1 MKLVGF
7 AHARVAMDALF
18 AAATPVH
25 VAAAAATLLVPYAAF
40 ASVQPEPKRRA
51 WFLTLVTACVVGPGS
66 LPTVFA
72 HVFPAFDEAA
82 QFSDE
87 PRAAFLCTF
96 FVAFLVADCAVGALH
111 YPSQFHVFEGWI
123 HHAVYAAFFAW
134 LTRAGYTVAGAST
147 LALELP
153 TAILAAGH
161 CFPAARADLLY
172 GCAFFAVRVAFHF
185 YLLVKWVAMRDPPI
199 ALWPCTAATLLLHA
213 FWFFKWCRSYAKQ
226 RAKEKG
232 V

>member
-1 MKLVGF
+1 MSGNKVP
-7 AHARVAMDALF
+7 RSTVM
-18 AAATPVH
+18 AATKSIILFTSSSASRESH
-25 VAAAAATLLVPYAAF
+25 VND
-40 ASVQPEPKRRA
+40 
-51 WFLTLVTACVVGPGS
+51 G
-66 LPTVFA
+66 
-72 HVFPAFDEAA
+72 
-82 QFSDE
+82 
-87 PRAAFLCTF
+87 
-96 FVAFLVADCAVGALH
+96 ADCAVGALH
-111 YPSQFHVFEGWI
+111 YPSQFHVFEGWV

-226 RAKEKG
+226 RAKEQG
-232 V
+232 G